1 MTVDELRAEALRL
14 GPHARA
20 DLARDLL
27 SSLDQL
33 SEAEIED
40 LWLDEAVRRDR
51 ELDTG
56 TVEAIPAEEVLARAK
71 ARRG

>member
-1 MTVDELRAEALRL
+1 MTVDELKAEALRL
-14 GPHARA
+14 APHARA

-27 SSLDQL
+27 SSLDEL
-33 SEAEIED
+33 SEAEIEQ
-40 LWLDEAVRRDR
+40 LWLEEAVRRDR
-51 ELDTG
+51 ELDAG